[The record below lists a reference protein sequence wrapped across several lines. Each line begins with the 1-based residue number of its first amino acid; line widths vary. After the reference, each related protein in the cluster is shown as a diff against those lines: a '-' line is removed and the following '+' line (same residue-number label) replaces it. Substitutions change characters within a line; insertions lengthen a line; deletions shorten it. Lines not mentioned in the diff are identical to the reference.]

1 MMTYDIILSPKGQ
14 FTVPKAMREEL
25 GLKPG
30 DVMVYTEV
38 NGEIVMTPKSL
49 SFEDVAGLLGDPPN
63 GRATIE
69 EIEST
74 IGDAAC
80 AGATGR
86 DDALDGSRETAGKAA

>member
-1 MMTYDIILSPKGQ
+1 MMTYDITLSSKGQ

-30 DVMVYTEV
+30 DIMVYSEV

-49 SFEDVAGLLGDPPN
+49 SFEDVAGLLGDPPK

-69 EIEST
+69 EINAG
-74 IGDAAC
+74 IGHAAS
-80 AGATGR
+80 AAAGR
-86 DDALDGSRETAGKAA
+86 DDADDGSEETASKAA